1 MNWFAEKRQEW
12 ISEMLDVYGHINRSH
27 LMRKFGVSNAQ
38 AALDF
43 AAFKREK
50 PGQMT
55 YDPRRKS
62 YVATPTT

>member
-1 MNWFAEKRQEW
+1 
-12 ISEMLDVYGHINRSH
+12 MLDVYGHINRSH